1 MKDYL
6 CSVISNHSTQLSD
19 AIRIQ
24 GQRYQ
29 DTLPTVD
36 ISPEEINKLAIIIT
50 DRVTSNKELMQEF
63 STEVEILKQD
73 EADME
78 VKEDLTPI

>member
-78 VKEDLTPI
+78 VKEDLTPL